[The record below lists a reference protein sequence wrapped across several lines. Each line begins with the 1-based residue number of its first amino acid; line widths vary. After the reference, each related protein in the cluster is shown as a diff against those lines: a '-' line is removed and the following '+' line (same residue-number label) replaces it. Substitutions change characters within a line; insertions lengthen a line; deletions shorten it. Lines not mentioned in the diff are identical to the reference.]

1 MAKINNTCVFKSS
14 IDLRSSYN
22 NWLKVRL
29 PRVLSR
35 KVNLYAKNIDVNKSV
50 DVDLRLKFR
59 QPAVFK
65 GTPYLSLPKL
75 QRQSQHMIS
84 DFSKK
89 NKAPKCIGQCCLQ
102 QLELDFDSLG
112 WHWVIY
118 PRKMLVNYCGG
129 SCDLSLMSPHEKG
142 QLPVYTRTLQAMLDK
157 LKLNQ
162 SSMSCVADKWT
173 SQLMLYRDFDGS
185 IKSSYDS
192 IRRIESCQCV

>member
-1 MAKINNTCVFKSS
+1 MSSDVDLEKIKCLENEVMDLTEKLETIKVKRAEDRSKLKEDEKVDKLLLYFKRHTNSTLTPSGVNVMAKINNTRVFKSS

-35 KVNLYAKNIDVNKSV
+35 KINLYAKNIDVNKSV

-102 QLELDFDSLG
+102 QLELD
-112 WHWVIY
+112 
-118 PRKMLVNYCGG
+118 
-129 SCDLSLMSPHEKG
+129 
-142 QLPVYTRTLQAMLDK
+142 
-157 LKLNQ
+157 
-162 SSMSCVADKWT
+162 
-173 SQLMLYRDFDGS
+173 S
-185 IKSSYDS
+185 IVQY
-192 IRRIESCQCV
+192 I

>member
-1 MAKINNTCVFKSS
+1 MWYVYFLFLCFGFFFFFFNDTATTEIYTLSLH
-14 IDLRSSYN
+14 DA
-22 NWLKVRL
+22 L
-29 PRVLSR
+29 P
-35 KVNLYAKNIDVNKSV
+35 I
-50 DVDLRLKFR
+50 
-59 QPAVFK
+59 
-65 GTPYLSLPKL
+65 LSLPKL

-162 SSMSCVADKWT
+162 SSMSCVADRWT
-173 SQLMLYRDFDGS
+173 SHLMLYRDFDGS